1 MRNQDRIPVPYAL
14 ANATNGSI
22 SIAGIP
28 LGNTTDTE
36 EGSTV
41 VIRTNGGL
49 LVTMPAYNVQT
60 SQPPQQNN
68 G

>member
-1 MRNQDRIPVPYAL
+1 MRNQDRIPVPYTL
-14 ANATNGSI
+14 ANSTNGNI

-28 LGNTTDTE
+28 LGQTTDTE

-49 LVTMPAYNVQT
+49 LITMPAYNVET
-60 SQPPQQNN
+60 SPPAQNN